1 MPSQM
6 STVAV
11 RSRENR
17 DSWARYAAEPIPEH
31 RADLVSRYLKLLYRN
46 ASMLSRRIPSLE
58 REEAISSG
66 FIGLSQAI
74 DRFEPARGLSFST
87 FACPRIRGAVLDEVR
102 RQSPRSRPAT
112 ERRRQLEC
120 ARRTATARLLRSP
133 DSPEVARELG
143 VSLDEYWVWRDDAQ
157 RELDVSLDQRAAA
170 PSGENSRVVA
180 DLIPDPD
187 ALEFTERVEKDSVGL
202 LVRKAV
208 AALPARERV
217 AIEAHFFEEK
227 PYREVGALLRVSSS
241 RACEIVQRGI
251 GLLRE
256 LLRPMT
262 DALGGMVT
270 A

>member
-1 MPSQM
+1 
-6 STVAV
+6 
-11 RSRENR
+11 
-17 DSWARYAAEPIPEH
+17 
-31 RADLVSRYLKLLYRN
+31 
-46 ASMLSRRIPSLE
+46 MLSRRIPSLE
-58 REEAISSG
+58 PGEAISSG
-66 FIGLSQAI
+66 YIGLSQAI

-87 FACPRIRGAVLDEVR
+87 FAYPRIRGAVLDEVR

-112 ERRRQLEC
+112 ERRRRFEC

-133 DSPEVARELG
+133 ESPEVARELG
-143 VSLDEYWVWRDDAQ
+143 VSLDEYWVWRDDAH
-157 RELDVSLDQRAAA
+157 RGLDVSLDQRVAARA
-170 PSGENSRVVA
+170 GENSRVMA

-187 ALEFTERVEKDSVGL
+187 ALEFAERVEKESVGL

-227 PYREVGALLRVSSS
+227 PYREVGALLRVSST

-256 LLRPMT
+256 LLRSMS